1 MFAIIYKRIAQLK
14 SNHSDDILDGP
25 RKALSYFW
33 DLYGKIWHGY
43 ELHGLENIP
52 EGPCL
57 IIFYHGAI
65 SIDHLIFVARYFILT
80 HRMCVS
86 VIDRFFVKL
95 PGLKSLLETFSATS
109 GTKEECLNALKNGQ
123 VVAVSPGGAREAYF
137 SDETYK
143 LIWGNRKGFAQLAI
157 DAKVP
162 IIPMYTEN
170 IREAYMMPKERRLI
184 RWLYETSRLPIISPH
199 GGFPVKLCAHVGEPI
214 PYDPNI
220 TAEELAEK
228 EAGEGYELH
237 GLENIPEGPALL
249 ILYHGAVSIDH
260 IIFVARFFIL
270 THRMCVS
277 VAHRYFFKIPGLQSI
292 LEVFSVIPGTKEE
305 CLDALKKGQVVAIAP
320 GGAREALFSD
330 DTYKLI
336 WVHHKGF
343 AQLAIDAKVPIIPMY
358 TENVREAYRMPKER
372 KLTRWLYE
380 TLGLSVTAPCGGLP
394 VKLRTHIGEPIPYD
408 PNTTAEELAEKTK
421 TALQNLIQSHQQIP
435 GSIWKALLARF
446 DKPQKDD

>member
-1 MFAIIYKRIAQLK
+1 MDYHGVSLDILIYVVILVTVAAILIYHAIPFILGLCFYFSSIFATIYKRIAQLK
-14 SNHSDDILDGP
+14 SNHSDDTLEGP
-25 RKALSYFW
+25 RKTLSYFW
-33 DLYGKIWHGY
+33 DLFGRIWH
-43 ELHGLENIP
+43 
-52 EGPCL
+52 
-57 IIFYHGAI
+57 
-65 SIDHLIFVARYFILT
+65 
-80 HRMCVS
+80 
-86 VIDRFFVKL
+86 
-95 PGLKSLLETFSATS
+95 
-109 GTKEECLNALKNGQ
+109 
-123 VVAVSPGGAREAYF
+123 
-137 SDETYK
+137 
-143 LIWGNRKGFAQLAI
+143 
-157 DAKVP
+157 
-162 IIPMYTEN
+162 
-170 IREAYMMPKERRLI
+170 
-184 RWLYETSRLPIISPH
+184 
-199 GGFPVKLCAHVGEPI
+199 
-214 PYDPNI
+214 
-220 TAEELAEK
+220 
-228 EAGEGYELH
+228 GYELH

-277 VAHRYFFKIPGLQSI
+277 AAHRYFFKIPGLQSI

-380 TLGLSVTAPCGGLP
+380 TLGLSVTAPRGGLP